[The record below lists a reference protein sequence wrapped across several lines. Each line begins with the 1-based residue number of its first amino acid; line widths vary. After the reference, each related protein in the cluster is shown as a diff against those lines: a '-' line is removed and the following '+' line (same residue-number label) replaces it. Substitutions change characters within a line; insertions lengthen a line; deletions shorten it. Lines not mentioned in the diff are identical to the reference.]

1 MIALPFI
8 YFTTLLIIILIK
20 RRTFEVSAA
29 IVTLYVI
36 TSLSTILL
44 DQFNLYDLNVPYTKI
59 TLAPTIFYCF
69 FTSLAIYPFYIF
81 QSHKIKKIEILND
94 KKIFNFI
101 VYTYF
106 IVFLLLLVFYYKDLI
121 FRYTFG
127 DILQLR
133 EMVNNEELIT
143 AQNSFSGIKKL
154 ISIIVGIV
162 GESSY
167 LMILFFLYSITF
179 FDRSKVFNALI
190 LTGSLS
196 VIIIGVLGIDRSK
209 TFYYIV
215 IFYFLIVFFKPHFQK
230 KQKKILKK
238 NLIIFGS
245 LLIFYF
251 LTITIARF
259 GERDSGSIGGV
270 INYAGQPFIHFCRFF
285 ENINPTN
292 ITLHRIFPL
301 FYKLFGSEELSS
313 AEWAY
318 YIYSRT
324 QININVF
331 PSFLGTILAGAGI
344 LGTIIFVLFFVQIS
358 ILFLKRKNNDYLTFS
373 KLIMFYILAMV
384 PLIGIIAYYYS
395 TFTRTL
401 MIIVLIFLTLIIN
414 KKLKFR

>member
-1 MIALPFI
+1 MLF
-8 YFTTLLIIILIK
+8 
-20 RRTFEVSAA
+20 RS
-29 IVTLYVI
+29 
-36 TSLSTILL
+36 
-44 DQFNLYDLNVPYTKI
+44 
-59 TLAPTIFYCF
+59 
-69 FTSLAIYPFYIF
+69 
-81 QSHKIKKIEILND
+81 
-94 KKIFNFI
+94 
-101 VYTYF
+101 
-106 IVFLLLLVFYYKDLI
+106 FLLLLVFYYKDLI

-270 INYAGQPFIHFCRFF
+270 INYAGQ
-285 ENINPTN
+285 
-292 ITLHRIFPL
+292 
-301 FYKLFGSEELSS
+301 
-313 AEWAY
+313 
-318 YIYSRT
+318 
-324 QININVF
+324 
-331 PSFLGTILAGAGI
+331 
-344 LGTIIFVLFFVQIS
+344 
-358 ILFLKRKNNDYLTFS
+358 
-373 KLIMFYILAMV
+373 
-384 PLIGIIAYYYS
+384 IGRAH
-395 TFTRTL
+395 
-401 MIIVLIFLTLIIN
+401 V
-414 KKLKFR
+414 